1 MGEVIHAI
9 NEETNGDAIIVTDV
23 GQHQMVACRYA
34 KFTQS
39 KSNITS
45 GGLGTMGF
53 ALPAALGAK
62 MGAPEREVVAI
73 IGDGGYQMTI
83 QELGTIF
90 QTGAAVKIVVLNNNF
105 LGMVR
110 QWQQLFF
117 DKRYASTEL
126 VNLDFVTIAKGYFID
141 GEKIDK
147 RNQLKNAV
155 KKLIKSTKPCLLE
168 VCVEK
173 EDNVFPM
180 IPTGES
186 VSNIRL
192 FMMNKTKKFTV
203 SIYTENN
210 LGLLNRISAIFLKR
224 HLSIDSINS
233 SPCEIED
240 IFRFVIVLKAEE
252 QLIKKVITQLE
263 KQVEVIAA
271 FYHTDQETIF
281 QESALYKVKTQALF
295 QERKVHTIIKNS
307 HANIVTVSPEY
318 FVIEKTG
325 KREETEKLYSQLE
338 PFGILQ
344 FVRSGRIS
352 VTKEPMKITEILAN
366 T

>member
-1 MGEVIHAI
+1 
-9 NEETNGDAIIVTDV
+9 
-23 GQHQMVACRYA
+23 
-34 KFTQS
+34 
-39 KSNITS
+39 
-45 GGLGTMGF
+45 
-53 ALPAALGAK
+53 
-62 MGAPEREVVAI
+62 
-73 IGDGGYQMTI
+73 
-83 QELGTIF
+83 
-90 QTGAAVKIVVLNNNF
+90 
-105 LGMVR
+105 
-110 QWQQLFF
+110 
-117 DKRYASTEL
+117 
-126 VNLDFVTIAKGYFID
+126 
-141 GEKIDK
+141 
-147 RNQLKNAV
+147 
-155 KKLIKSTKPCLLE
+155 
-168 VCVEK
+168 
-173 EDNVFPM
+173 
-180 IPTGES
+180 
-186 VSNIRL
+186 
-192 FMMNKTKKFTV
+192 MNKTKKFTV

-271 FYHTDQETIF
+271 FNHSDQETIY

-295 QERKVHTIIKNS
+295 QEKKVHTIIKNS
-307 HANIVTVSPEY
+307 HANIVTVSPDY

-338 PFGILQ
+338 SFGILQ